1 MLYTGYIYQ
10 KCEPIARTD
19 LYRANI
25 KTLERG
31 GGLRL
36 LFGCFR

>member
-31 GGLRL
+31 GLRL
-36 LFGCFR
+36 LFGSFR